1 MNIWRSVFFCR
12 RIDVKEQF
20 VSRNSVL
27 FECAI
32 SLYHLLKAS
41 VFPVVFGEMTRASGQ
56 STRLKI
62 KVDMSLTPCPVFK
75 GWGTLGTCLIFF
87 GCCLTF
93 KVQMCA
99 S

>member
-1 MNIWRSVFFCR
+1 MWRSVFFCR

-32 SLYHLLKAS
+32 SLYHLFKAS
-41 VFPVVFGEMTRASGQ
+41 VFPVVLGEMMRASGQ

-62 KVDMSLTPCPVFK
+62 KVDTSLTPCPVFK
-75 GWGTLGTCLIFF
+75 GWGTLGTCLK
-87 GCCLTF
+87 CLTF
-93 KVQMCA
+93 MVQICA